1 MLRPFFQKE
10 KHRQTITSFV
20 VGAEGFEPPA
30 SRSQT
35 VRSTRLSHAP
45 STPLHFTLS
54 ADECQTH
61 FATNLLNGTIR
72 NEIMCPTDTWTM
84 FMSIRQ

>member
-1 MLRPFFQKE
+1 
-10 KHRQTITSFV
+10 
-20 VGAEGFEPPA
+20 
-30 SRSQT
+30 
-35 VRSTRLSHAP
+35 
-45 STPLHFTLS
+45 LHFTLS